1 MQATFRY
8 GLPMTTVVSFATM
21 CSMLAYFVVSLS
33 PTVCA
38 QSDDGDAWLS
48 PTELRE
54 KISKAFAPPKECRA
68 LHPNDR
74 IWIHKDQQ
82 AVVVDG
88 FIAQRQAPLEMFACP
103 AGTKE
108 HESVVSIFAK
118 SRFVHAGLLAVGGK
132 PGSPA
137 KFEPF
142 RPANGTTV
150 RIYALWFDEKGE
162 KQSTIAQKWVR
173 KMGTKENLTSD
184 WVFGGSGEYVD
195 EATKERHY
203 MADSGEL
210 VCVAN
215 FGTSTLDI
223 VVRSDQGNDILS
235 FDTYTERIPKRNT
248 PVRLVFVLSSDKP
261 HGASPEDSEK
271 EPEFLSQKTPD
282 FVMNWLEAPNS
293 SAKKE
298 PPTDTKDSKQPK

>member
-1 MQATFRY
+1 VFSAVAY
-8 GLPMTTVVSFATM
+8 CAGSW
-21 CSMLAYFVVSLS
+21 CSPAL
-33 PTVCA
+33 A

-48 PTELRE
+48 PADLRA
-54 KISKAFAPPKECRA
+54 KISNAFAPPKECRA

-82 AVVVDG
+82 SVIADG

-142 RPANGTTV
+142 RPATGTTV

-195 EATKERHY
+195 ESTKERHY

-235 FDTYTERIPKRNT
+235 FDTYTDRIPKRNT
-248 PVRLVFVLSSDKP
+248 PIRLVFVLSSDKP
-261 HGASPEDSEK
+261 HGSSAEDSQK

-282 FVMNWLEAPNS
+282 FVLNWLEAPAS
-293 SAKKE
+293 TTKK
-298 PPTDTKDSKQPK
+298 TSK

>member
-1 MQATFRY
+1 MRTIWIR
-8 GLPMTTVVSFATM
+8 
-21 CSMLAYFVVSLS
+21 MLFCMKS
-33 PTVCA
+33 VCLGAVGSCHAVA

-48 PTELRE
+48 PAELRA
-54 KISKAFAPPKECRA
+54 KVNKAFGPPKESRA

-82 AVVVDG
+82 AVIADG
-88 FIAQRQAPLEMFACP
+88 FIAQQKAPLEMFACP

-108 HESVVSIFAK
+108 HESVVAIFAR

-142 RPANGTTV
+142 KPATGTTV
-150 RIYALWFDEKGE
+150 RIYTLWFDEKGE

-184 WVFGGSGEYVD
+184 WVFAGSGEYVD
-195 EATKERHY
+195 ETTKERHY
-203 MADSGEL
+203 LADSGEL

-215 FGTSTLDI
+215 FGTSTMDL

-235 FDTYTERIPKRNT
+235 FDAYTERIPKRNT
-248 PVRLVFVLSSDKP
+248 PVRLVFLLSSDKP
-261 HGASPEDSEK
+261 HGGDGDDAK
-271 EPEFLSQKTPD
+271 VEPEFLSQKTPD
-282 FVMNWLEAPNS
+282 FVLEWLEAPAKS
-293 SAKKE
+293 SKE
-298 PPTDTKDSKQPK
+298 LKPENPK

>member
-150 RIYALWFDEKGE
+150 RIYALWF
-162 KQSTIAQKWVR
+162 
-173 KMGTKENLTSD
+173 KENLTSD

>member
-8 GLPMTTVVSFATM
+8 GQPMASVISVAM
-21 CSMLAYFVVSLS
+21 ACCILACCAEMWS
-33 PTVCA
+33 PAARA

-48 PTELRE
+48 PAELRE

-108 HESVVSIFAK
+108 HESVVSVFAK

-142 RPANGTTV
+142 RPATGTTV
-150 RIYALWFDEKGE
+150 RIHALWFDEKGE

-223 VVRSDQGNDILS
+223 VVRSDQGNSILS

-282 FVMNWLEAPNS
+282 FVMNWLEAPS
-293 SAKKE
+293 SADKKGA
-298 PPTDTKDSKQPK
+298 PAASKEIK

>member
-1 MQATFRY
+1 
-8 GLPMTTVVSFATM
+8 
-21 CSMLAYFVVSLS
+21 
-33 PTVCA
+33 
-38 QSDDGDAWLS
+38 
-48 PTELRE
+48 
-54 KISKAFAPPKECRA
+54 
-68 LHPNDR
+68 
-74 IWIHKDQQ
+74 
-82 AVVVDG
+82 
-88 FIAQRQAPLEMFACP
+88 MFACP

-137 KFEPF
+137 KFDPF
-142 RPANGTTV
+142 RPATGTTV

-195 EATKERHY
+195 ESTKERHY

-235 FDTYTERIPKRNT
+235 FDTYTDRIPKRNT
-248 PVRLVFVLSSDKP
+248 PIRLVFVLSSDKP
-261 HGASPEDSEK
+261 HGASPDDSQK

-282 FVMNWLEAPNS
+282 FVLNWLEAPPS
-293 SAKKE
+293 KK
-298 PPTDTKDSKQPK
+298 TPK